1 MCQAIFSTVKL
12 ENQGVKYSPFSFST
26 NDQVKN
32 SNITPMTSFI
42 RTSAARDIHLL
53 RRSKCKI
60 QSVFDYPLCEDHI
73 WVYKFSLESLEFLC
87 GTKIYI

>member
-32 SNITPMTSFI
+32 SNITPMTSLI

-60 QSVFDYPLCEDHI
+60 QSVLTIHFVKGIFGYTNFP
-73 WVYKFSLESLEFLC
+73 Y
-87 GTKIYI
+87 